1 MSEYICK
8 NKDCTCCEDM
18 SCACGRI
25 CEWQSVGE
33 DTITVGA
40 TVEHVFKLNFSY
52 SELCAG
58 FEVIYK
64 NGLTNSFVISSSA
77 LGAPFKVEEEDGRSY
92 ITVTLSPELTSTI
105 VPYRDTFAQ
114 MKLNMKDGTVI
125 FGDMN
130 KLRVIDTLSEELA

>member
-1 MSEYICK
+1 MSVCDRYPQPE
-8 NKDCTCCEDM
+8 DCTCDK
-18 SCACGRI
+18 I

-64 NGLTNSFVISSSA
+64 NGLANSFVISSSA

-92 ITVTLSPELTSTI
+92 ITVTLSPGLTSTI
-105 VPYRDTFAQ
+105 VPHRDTFAQ

-130 KLRVIDTLSEELA
+130 KLRIIDTLCEEIA